1 MTTVDIPSIFDT
13 APEALREEFA
23 RHAIRK
29 SVPPDAEL
37 GSEGAACHFFPIVA
51 TGTVRVFK
59 LSRDGDELTLYRI
72 RSGEGCILT
81 MTCLLHGM
89 TFPANAFTEQQSLI
103 WLIPSP
109 IFKDWML
116 RFEFWRNYV
125 IGYLSGAIEKLISLV
140 DDMVFRRVE
149 ARIIDVLLRNT
160 SGENAVLRRTHQQ
173 ISFDAGT
180 AREVVSRH
188 LKELETRG
196 YVSLSRGAVTIIDRA
211 ALAKM
216 TELL

>member
-1 MTTVDIPSIFDT
+1 
-13 APEALREEFA
+13 
-23 RHAIRK
+23 
-29 SVPPDAEL
+29 
-37 GSEGAACHFFPIVA
+37 
-51 TGTVRVFK
+51 
-59 LSRDGDELTLYRI
+59 
-72 RSGEGCILT
+72 
-81 MTCLLHGM
+81 
-89 TFPANAFTEQQSLI
+89 
-103 WLIPSP
+103 
-109 IFKDWML
+109 ML